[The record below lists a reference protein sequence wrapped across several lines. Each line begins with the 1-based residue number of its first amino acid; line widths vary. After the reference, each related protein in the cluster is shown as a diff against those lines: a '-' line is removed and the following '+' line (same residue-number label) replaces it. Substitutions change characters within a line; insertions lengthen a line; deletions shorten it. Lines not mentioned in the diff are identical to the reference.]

1 MEKLDAIILVFSKA
15 QPKKKVEKKL
25 PKYIV
30 PFSNFNIFPIK
41 DNREESAMI
50 TGIACEVVSEPYNI
64 MHPALIGEGKVEEE
78 VIDVVSLLTG
88 IKYTIPN
95 SFYKGYE
102 TREEAVYNSEIN
114 QTQYYGDVKSLI
126 GRTYYPKDN
135 SFICDFD
142 GNYAKLYGKPCK
154 VVSIP
159 FKGIAKPLNEEII
172 YKFILVEYEGKI
184 YRTLFGEW
192 NFYPHMR
199 VN

>member
-15 QPKKKVEKKL
+15 QPKKKAEKKL

-30 PFSNFNIFPIK
+30 PISNFDIFPDK
-41 DNREESAMI
+41 NKREENSAMI
-50 TGIACEVVSEPYNI
+50 TGIACEVVSEPYK
-64 MHPALIGEGKVEEE
+64 MMRPKVIGEGKEEEE

-95 SFYKGYE
+95 SWYKGYE
-102 TREEAVYNSEIN
+102 TREEAIYSSKIN
-114 QTQYYGDVKSLI
+114 QSQYCGNVKSLI

-135 SFICDFD
+135 SFICDFE
-142 GNYAKLYGKPCK
+142 GNYAQLYGKPCK

-159 FKGIAKPLNEEII
+159 FKGIATPIKEEII

-192 NFYPHMR
+192 NFYEHR
-199 VN
+199 H

>member
-30 PFSNFNIFPIK
+30 PISNFDIFSNKENH
-41 DNREESAMI
+41 EENSAMI
-50 TGIACEVVSEPYNI
+50 CGIACEVVSEPYK
-64 MHPALIGEGKVEEE
+64 MMRPKVIGEGKEEEE

-95 SFYKGYE
+95 SWYKGYE
-102 TREEAVYNSEIN
+102 TREEAIYSSKIG
-114 QTQYYGDVKSLI
+114 QTQYCGNMKSLI

-135 SFICDFD
+135 SFICDFE
-142 GNYAKLYGKPCK
+142 GNYAQLYEKPCK

-159 FKGIAKPLNEEII
+159 FKGIATPIKEEII

-192 NFYPHMR
+192 NFYPHR
-199 VN
+199 Y